1 MDNLAMWLL
10 PVVTLLVILIALFVM
25 GSDDKGKK
33 EKK

>member
-10 PVVTLLVILIALFVM
+10 PVVALLVILIALFVM
-25 GSDDKGKK
+25 GSDDKSKK